1 MKRNF
6 YEILEHLKI
15 KKYTW
20 LVTGAAGFIGSN
32 LVDALLNLNQEVIG
46 LDNLS
51 LGSIKNLNKI
61 IDNHDESFFKFF
73 EGDVSNLEDC
83 VEACTGVDFVL
94 HQAALGSIP
103 RSISSP
109 LNTNN
114 SNVNGFLNI
123 LETAKN
129 KKVKSFVYAGSSSTY
144 GDHKDLPKT
153 EEKIGKPLNPY
164 SITKYV
170 NELYADIYSM
180 HYGFESTGL
189 RYFNVFGRR
198 QRENGD
204 YAAVIPKWINNII
217 NNKKIEIY
225 GDGITSRD
233 FCYIDNVIQA
243 NILAT
248 FNKTKKGKC
257 EVYNIAVGH
266 QTSLNSLFD
275 LIKSSVEEKDPSIM
289 VEKPIYKDFRAGDMR
304 HSQAN
309 ISKAKKLLGYTPNY
323 KVKEGI
329 KETVSWYMEEMQK

>member
-1 MKRNF
+1 M
-6 YEILEHLKI
+6 
-15 KKYTW
+15 
-20 LVTGAAGFIGSN
+20 
-32 LVDALLNLNQEVIG
+32 
-46 LDNLS
+46 
-51 LGSIKNLNKI
+51 
-61 IDNHDESFFKFF
+61 
-73 EGDVSNLEDC
+73 
-83 VEACTGVDFVL
+83 
-94 HQAALGSIP
+94 
-103 RSISSP
+103 
-109 LNTNN
+109 NTNN

-248 FNKTKKGKC
+248 FNKTKKGNC

>member
-1 MKRNF
+1 
-6 YEILEHLKI
+6 
-15 KKYTW
+15 
-20 LVTGAAGFIGSN
+20 
-32 LVDALLNLNQEVIG
+32 
-46 LDNLS
+46 
-51 LGSIKNLNKI
+51 
-61 IDNHDESFFKFF
+61 
-73 EGDVSNLEDC
+73 
-83 VEACTGVDFVL
+83 
-94 HQAALGSIP
+94 
-103 RSISSP
+103 
-109 LNTNN
+109 
-114 SNVNGFLNI
+114 
-123 LETAKN
+123 
-129 KKVKSFVYAGSSSTY
+129 
-144 GDHKDLPKT
+144 
-153 EEKIGKPLNPY
+153 
-164 SITKYV
+164 
-170 NELYADIYSM
+170 M

-248 FNKTKKGKC
+248 FNKTKKGNC

-266 QTSLNSLFD
+266 QTSLNSLFY